1 MSTEKN
7 VVYGLTK
14 VFVALLIVVFV
25 GVCIYL
31 ITWPPSWWDWNHWP
45 MNSMGIEDTLVSGT
59 RDVSKMK
66 ASLSLDQDCALH
78 AW

>member
-31 ITWPPSWWDWNHWP
+31 IT
-45 MNSMGIEDTLVSGT
+45 
-59 RDVSKMK
+59 
-66 ASLSLDQDCALH
+66 
-78 AW
+78 